1 MKTRRNSQ
9 KSARN
14 GGVLCP
20 AGRYG
25 AAVCQ
30 LPEGRRKSQ
39 EEEAYVLGM
48 ESYVYGFPLV
58 IMDVSKGALTAASS
72 PAEYTAP
79 MNQFARMTHYVS
91 PDFKTVVRVSLNG
104 LWSRA
109 CVDLGPEPF
118 VFSVPDSHGRYYVT
132 QATNMW
138 TDDFA
143 SIGYRTTG
151 TGPGN
156 FLFVGPKWNGTAPPD
171 VKETY
176 RAATRYVWV
185 INQVM
190 AKGPKDFAAA
200 FEISKGFK
208 LTPLS
213 AWGKPYT
220 PPTNVPVEPSG
231 DVSKDPFDL
240 MDDMDAGTF
249 FKRLAM
255 LMVDNPPYP
264 ADGPALAKMKRLGIE
279 PGKDFDITKVDPKI
293 ARGLNRAT
301 KEAWNKLAAG
311 PLEMKGTNGW
321 VNFLGLGQFG
331 TDYNTRAAIA
341 ILGLGAL
348 TKAEELR

>member
-1 MKTRRNSQ
+1 MKTRLNSQ

-72 PAEYTAP
+72 PGEYTAP

-104 LWSRA
+104 LWSWA

-213 AWGKPYT
+213 RGANPI
-220 PPTNVPVEPSG
+220 PR
-231 DVSKDPFDL
+231 
-240 MDDMDAGTF
+240 
-249 FKRLAM
+249 RLTC
-255 LMVDNPPYP
+255 LSNPP
-264 ADGPALAKMKRLGIE
+264 GM
-279 PGKDFDITKVDPKI
+279 FPK
-293 ARGLNRAT
+293 T
-301 KEAWNKLAAG
+301 
-311 PLEMKGTNGW
+311 PLT
-321 VNFLGLGQFG
+321 
-331 TDYNTRAAIA
+331 
-341 ILGLGAL
+341 
-348 TKAEELR
+348 